1 MRLYMMER
9 YLQRVSVSKYRNNFI
24 VKGGVLVTSLLG
36 ISMRST
42 MDIDTTIQNYDL
54 SLENTKKMIE
64 DISRIDID
72 DGVDFTI
79 KSVMKIMDDMEYPG
93 IRFALDSR
101 IGRMITPIKI
111 DVSTGATI
119 TPRAIEYDYKL
130 MLENRSISIL
140 SYNIET
146 VFAEK
151 LQTILQRGILNTRMR
166 DFYDVHV
173 LLVSH
178 KRDVDREILKR
189 AFHATCKNRKTENI
203 IDNLKSIYES
213 IACDEK
219 LSLLWLS
226 YQRKYSYAKD
236 IDFGSVLLSLDA
248 LLKLLEQNFGLKSF
262 RRVLAF
268 LNHWGRHAIVA
279 NRCEVAVIGYLCIG

>member
-1 MRLYMMER
+1 MNLTDAQIRGRIKNLAEQNSADPRVLMRLYMMER
-9 YLQRVSVSKYRNNFI
+9 YLERVSVSKYRNNFI

-54 SLENTKKMIE
+54 SLENTKRMIE
-64 DISRIDID
+64 DISHIDID

-111 DVSTGATI
+111 DISTGATI

-151 LQTILQRGILNTRMR
+151 LQTILSRGILNTRMR

-178 KRDVDREILKR
+178 KRDVDSEIFKR
-189 AFHATCKNRKTENI
+189 AFRATCKNRKTENI

-219 LSLLWLS
+219 LSLLWTL
-226 YQRKYSYAKD
+226 YKRKYSYAKD
-236 IDFGSVLLSLDA
+236 IDFGSALLSLDA
-248 LLKLLEQNFGLKSF
+248 LLKLLE
-262 RRVLAF
+262 
-268 LNHWGRHAIVA
+268 
-279 NRCEVAVIGYLCIG
+279 

>member
-1 MRLYMMER
+1 MNLTDAQIRGRIKNLAEHNNADPRVLMRLYMMER
-9 YLQRVSVSKYRNNFI
+9 YLERVSVSKYHNNFI

-151 LQTILQRGILNTRMR
+151 LQTILSRGILNTRMR

-178 KRDVDREILKR
+178 KREIDREILKR
-189 AFHATCKNRKTENI
+189 AFCATCKNRKTENI

-219 LSLLWLS
+219 LSLLWLL

-236 IDFGSVLLSLDA
+236 IDFSSVLLSLYA
-248 LLKLLEQNFGLKSF
+248 LLKLLE
-262 RRVLAF
+262 
-268 LNHWGRHAIVA
+268 
-279 NRCEVAVIGYLCIG
+279 

>member
-1 MRLYMMER
+1 MGLTDAQIRGRIKNLAEQNSADPRVLMRLYMMER
-9 YLQRVSVSKYRNNFI
+9 YLERVSVSKYRNNFI

-93 IRFALDSR
+93 IRFAIDSR

-151 LQTILQRGILNTRMR
+151 LQTILSRGILNTRMR
-166 DFYDVHV
+166 DFYDIHV
-173 LLVSH
+173 LLTSH
-178 KRDVDREILKR
+178 KRDIDGEILKR
-189 AFHATCKNRKTENI
+189 AFHATCENRKTENI

-213 IACDEK
+213 IACDER
-219 LSLLWLS
+219 LYLLWLS
-226 YQRKYSYAKD
+226 YQRKYSYSKD
-236 IDFGSVLLSLDA
+236 IDFDSILMSLDT
-248 LLKLLEQNFGLKSF
+248 LLKLLE
-262 RRVLAF
+262 
-268 LNHWGRHAIVA
+268 
-279 NRCEVAVIGYLCIG
+279 

>member
-1 MRLYMMER
+1 MNLTDAQIRGRIKNLAEQNNADPRVLMRLYMMER
-9 YLQRVSVSKYRNNFI
+9 YLERVSVSKYHNNFI

-54 SLENTKKMIE
+54 SLENTKRMIE

-130 MLENRSISIL
+130 MLEDRSISIL

-151 LQTILQRGILNTRMR
+151 LQTILSRGILNTRMR

-178 KRDVDREILKR
+178 KREIDREILKR
-189 AFHATCKNRKTENI
+189 AFRATCKNRKTENI

-213 IACDEK
+213 IACDER

-248 LLKLLEQNFGLKSF
+248 LLKLLE
-262 RRVLAF
+262 
-268 LNHWGRHAIVA
+268 
-279 NRCEVAVIGYLCIG
+279 

>member
-1 MRLYMMER
+1 MGLTDAQIRGRIKNLAEQNNADSRVLMRLYMMER
-9 YLQRVSVSKYRNNFI
+9 YLERVSVSKYRNNFI

-54 SLENTKKMIE
+54 SIENTKRMIE
-64 DISRIDID
+64 DISSIDID

-101 IGRMITPIKI
+101 IGRMITPVKI

-130 MLENRSISIL
+130 MLEDHSISIL

-151 LQTILQRGILNTRMR
+151 LQTILSRGILNTRMR
-166 DFYDVHV
+166 DFYDIHV

-178 KRDVDREILKR
+178 KREIDREILKR
-189 AFHATCKNRKTENI
+189 AFNATCENRKTENI
-203 IDNLKSIYES
+203 IDNIKGIYES
-213 IACDEK
+213 IACDER
-219 LSLLWLS
+219 LSLLWTL

-236 IDFGSVLLSLDA
+236 IDFGSVLLSLSE
-248 LLKLLEQNFGLKSF
+248 LLKLIE
-262 RRVLAF
+262 
-268 LNHWGRHAIVA
+268 
-279 NRCEVAVIGYLCIG
+279 

>member
-1 MRLYMMER
+1 MNLTDAQIRGRIKNLAEQNNADSRVLMRLYMMER
-9 YLQRVSVSKYRNNFI
+9 YLERVSVSKYRNNFI

-79 KSVMKIMDDMEYPG
+79 KSAMKIMDDMEYPG

-111 DVSTGATI
+111 DVSTGVTI

-130 MLENRSISIL
+130 MLENCSISIL

-151 LQTILQRGILNTRMR
+151 LQTILSRGILNTRMR
-166 DFYDVHV
+166 DFYHVHV

-236 IDFGSVLLSLDA
+236 IDFCSVLLSLDA
-248 LLKLLEQNFGLKSF
+248 LLKLLE
-262 RRVLAF
+262 
-268 LNHWGRHAIVA
+268 
-279 NRCEVAVIGYLCIG
+279 

>member
-1 MRLYMMER
+1 MNLTDAQIRGRIKNLAEQNNADSRVLMRLYMMER
-9 YLQRVSVSKYRNNFI
+9 YLERVSVSKYRNNFI

-42 MDIDTTIQNYDL
+42 IDIDTTIQNYDL

-79 KSVMKIMDDMEYPG
+79 KSVMKIMDDMEYSG

-151 LQTILQRGILNTRMR
+151 LQTILSRGILNTRMR

-213 IACDEK
+213 FACDEK

-248 LLKLLEQNFGLKSF
+248 LLKLLE
-262 RRVLAF
+262 
-268 LNHWGRHAIVA
+268 
-279 NRCEVAVIGYLCIG
+279 

>member
-1 MRLYMMER
+1 MNLTDAQIRGRIKNLAEQNNADSRVLMRLYMMER
-9 YLQRVSVSKYRNNFI
+9 YLERVSVSKYRNNFI

-111 DVSTGATI
+111 DVSIGATI

-130 MLENRSISIL
+130 MLGNRSISIL

-151 LQTILQRGILNTRMR
+151 LQTILSRGILNTRMR

-236 IDFGSVLLSLDA
+236 IDFCSVLLSLDA
-248 LLKLLEQNFGLKSF
+248 LLKLLE
-262 RRVLAF
+262 
-268 LNHWGRHAIVA
+268 
-279 NRCEVAVIGYLCIG
+279 

>member
-1 MRLYMMER
+1 MNLTDAQIRGRIKNLAEQNNADPRVLMRLYMMER
-9 YLQRVSVSKYRNNFI
+9 YLERVSVSKYHNNFI

-64 DISRIDID
+64 DISSIDID

-151 LQTILQRGILNTRMR
+151 LETILSRGILNTRMR

-178 KRDVDREILKR
+178 KREIDREILKR
-189 AFHATCKNRKTENI
+189 AFCATCKNRKTENI

-219 LSLLWLS
+219 LSLLWTL

-236 IDFGSVLLSLDA
+236 IDFGSALLSLDA
-248 LLKLLEQNFGLKSF
+248 LLKLLE
-262 RRVLAF
+262 
-268 LNHWGRHAIVA
+268 
-279 NRCEVAVIGYLCIG
+279 

>member
-1 MRLYMMER
+1 MNLTDAQIRGRIKNLAEQNNADSRVLMRLYMMER
-9 YLQRVSVSKYRNNFI
+9 YLERVSVSKYRNNFI

-79 KSVMKIMDDMEYPG
+79 KSAMKIMDDMEYPG

-151 LQTILQRGILNTRMR
+151 LQTILSRGILNTRMR

-226 YQRKYSYAKD
+226 YQCKYSYAKD
-236 IDFGSVLLSLDA
+236 IDFCSVLLSLDA
-248 LLKLLEQNFGLKSF
+248 LLKLLE
-262 RRVLAF
+262 
-268 LNHWGRHAIVA
+268 
-279 NRCEVAVIGYLCIG
+279 

>member
-1 MRLYMMER
+1 MNLTDAQIRGRIKNLAEQNNADPRVLMRLYMMER
-9 YLQRVSVSKYRNNFI
+9 YLERVSVSKYHNNFI

-64 DISRIDID
+64 DISSIDID

-151 LQTILQRGILNTRMR
+151 LQTILSRGILNTRMR

-178 KRDVDREILKR
+178 KREIYREILKR
-189 AFHATCKNRKTENI
+189 AFCATCKNRKTENI

-219 LSLLWLS
+219 LSLLWTL

-236 IDFGSVLLSLDA
+236 IDFGSALLSLDA
-248 LLKLLEQNFGLKSF
+248 LLKLLE
-262 RRVLAF
+262 
-268 LNHWGRHAIVA
+268 
-279 NRCEVAVIGYLCIG
+279 

>member
-1 MRLYMMER
+1 MNLTDAQIRGRIKNLAEQNNADSRVLMRLYMMER
-9 YLQRVSVSKYRNNFI
+9 YLERVSVSKYRNNFI

-151 LQTILQRGILNTRMR
+151 LQTILSRGILNTRMR

-173 LLVSH
+173 RLVSH

-248 LLKLLEQNFGLKSF
+248 LLKLLE
-262 RRVLAF
+262 
-268 LNHWGRHAIVA
+268 
-279 NRCEVAVIGYLCIG
+279 

>member
-1 MRLYMMER
+1 MNLTDAQIRGRIKNLAEQNNADSRVLMRLYMMER
-9 YLQRVSVSKYRNNFI
+9 YLERVSVSKYRNNFI

-151 LQTILQRGILNTRMR
+151 LQTILSRGILNTRMR

-178 KRDVDREILKR
+178 KRDVDREILKC

-248 LLKLLEQNFGLKSF
+248 LLKLLE
-262 RRVLAF
+262 
-268 LNHWGRHAIVA
+268 
-279 NRCEVAVIGYLCIG
+279 

>member
-1 MRLYMMER
+1 MGLTDAQIRGRIKNLAEQNSADPRVLMRLYMMER
-9 YLQRVSVSKYRNNFI
+9 YLERVSVSKYRNNFI

-54 SLENTKKMIE
+54 SLENTKRMIE
-64 DISRIDID
+64 DISRIYID

-101 IGRMITPIKI
+101 IVRMITPIKI

-151 LQTILQRGILNTRMR
+151 LQTILSRGILNTRMR

-178 KRDVDREILKR
+178 KREIDREILKR
-189 AFHATCKNRKTENI
+189 AFRATCKNRKTENI

-219 LSLLWLS
+219 LSLLWTL

-236 IDFGSVLLSLDA
+236 IDFGSALLSLDA
-248 LLKLLEQNFGLKSF
+248 LLKLLE
-262 RRVLAF
+262 
-268 LNHWGRHAIVA
+268 
-279 NRCEVAVIGYLCIG
+279 

>member
-1 MRLYMMER
+1 MNLTDAQIRGRIKNLAEQNNADSRVLMRLYMMER
-9 YLQRVSVSKYRNNFI
+9 YLERVSVSKYRNNFI

-42 MDIDTTIQNYDL
+42 MDIDRTIQNYDL

-79 KSVMKIMDDMEYPG
+79 KSAMKIMDDMEYPG

-151 LQTILQRGILNTRMR
+151 LQTILSRGILNTRMR

-178 KRDVDREILKR
+178 KRDVDSEIFKR
-189 AFHATCKNRKTENI
+189 AFRATCKNRKTENI

-219 LSLLWLS
+219 LSLLWTL

-236 IDFGSVLLSLDA
+236 IDFGSALLSLDA
-248 LLKLLEQNFGLKSF
+248 LLKLLE
-262 RRVLAF
+262 
-268 LNHWGRHAIVA
+268 
-279 NRCEVAVIGYLCIG
+279 

>member
-1 MRLYMMER
+1 MNLTDAQIRGRIKNLAEQNNADPRVLMRLYMMER
-9 YLQRVSVSKYRNNFI
+9 YLERVSVSKYHNNFI

-64 DISRIDID
+64 DISSIDID

-101 IGRMITPIKI
+101 IGRMVTPIKI

-130 MLENRSISIL
+130 MLEDRSISIL

-151 LQTILQRGILNTRMR
+151 LQTILSRGILNTRMR

-173 LLVSH
+173 LFVSH
-178 KRDVDREILKR
+178 KRDVNREILKR
-189 AFHATCKNRKTENI
+189 AFHSTCENRKTENI

-219 LSLLWLS
+219 LSLLWTL

-236 IDFGSVLLSLDA
+236 IDFGSALLSLDA
-248 LLKLLEQNFGLKSF
+248 LLKLLE
-262 RRVLAF
+262 
-268 LNHWGRHAIVA
+268 
-279 NRCEVAVIGYLCIG
+279 

>member
-1 MRLYMMER
+1 MNLTDAQIRGRIKNLAEQNNADPRVLMRLYMMER
-9 YLQRVSVSKYRNNFI
+9 YLERVSVSKYHNNFI

-64 DISRIDID
+64 DISSIDID

-101 IGRMITPIKI
+101 IGRMVTPIKI

-130 MLENRSISIL
+130 MLEDRSISIL

-151 LQTILQRGILNTRMR
+151 LQTILSRGILNTRMR

-173 LLVSH
+173 LFVLH
-178 KRDVDREILKR
+178 KRGVDREILKR

-213 IACDEK
+213 ITCDER

-236 IDFGSVLLSLDA
+236 IDFCSVLLSLDA
-248 LLKLLEQNFGLKSF
+248 LLKLLE
-262 RRVLAF
+262 
-268 LNHWGRHAIVA
+268 
-279 NRCEVAVIGYLCIG
+279 